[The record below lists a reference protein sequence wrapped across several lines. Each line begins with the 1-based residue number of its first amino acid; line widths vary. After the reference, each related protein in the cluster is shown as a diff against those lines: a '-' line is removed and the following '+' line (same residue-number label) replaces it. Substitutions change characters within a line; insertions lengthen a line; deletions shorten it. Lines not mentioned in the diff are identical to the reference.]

1 MNDRSTY
8 SGEHDC
14 TGDAAAYVMGALN
27 DQEVAPFLRHAEC
40 CAICRD
46 EITALQVVADML
58 PAAVSPMTA
67 PRGLRRRVL
76 ATVYEEAELMRA
88 AGTARA
94 TPRARRRTWR
104 PVPRAFQGLAA
115 AALVAAGIA
124 VGTVALGGGPAR
136 PVNRVVVAST
146 TPPTTALL
154 HVSQG
159 RTELD
164 VSSLAAA
171 PKGRVYEVW
180 IQHGGTPHATDALFT
195 PTVDGSATVAV
206 PGPVRTGDVVMVTD
220 EPAGG
225 STVPTRGPII
235 RAALQ

>member
-1 MNDRSTY
+1 MNDLSTY
-8 SGEHDC
+8 PGEHDC
-14 TGDAAAYVMGALN
+14 TGDAAAYVLGALN
-27 DQEVAPFLRHAEC
+27 DQEVAPFLRHVES

-46 EITALQVVADML
+46 EIASLQVVADML
-58 PAAVSPMTA
+58 PAAVSPTTA

-76 ATVYEEAELMRA
+76 ATVYEEAELTRA
-88 AGTARA
+88 AG
-94 TPRARRRTWR
+94 ARRESPPARTRSWR
-104 PVPRAFQGLAA
+104 PVPRPFQGLAA

-124 VGTVALGGGPAR
+124 VGTIALGGGPAR
-136 PVNRVVVAST
+136 PASHVVVASAI
-146 TPPTTALL
+146 PPTSALL

-171 PKGRVYEVW
+171 PKGRIYEVW
-180 IQHGGTPHATDALFT
+180 IQHNGTPHATDALFT

-206 PGPVRTGDVVMVTD
+206 PGAVRPGDVVMVTD

-225 STVPTRGPII
+225 STVPTRTPII
-235 RAALQ
+235 RAAV